1 MCKRHVFALIHS
13 CCLQVS
19 DFVAEHYVQ
28 NGYRYRA
35 VFKHE
40 NMAKHRRNPA
50 SRWKEA
56 VDSGRKCSS
65 MTSKPP
71 RFMSH
76 APLHTFGDL
85 ISLGSLTL
93 HADAT
98 REGELMAEPS
108 MSWM

>member
-71 RFMSH
+71 SFPKGVSREQQ
-76 APLHTFGDL
+76 ARVIAAARKLE
-85 ISLGSLTL
+85 
-93 HADAT
+93 DAT
-98 REGELMAEPS
+98 NMYRFEFC
-108 MSWM
+108 